1 MWYRR
6 NKTFGGGRY
15 GFWGIL
21 LLIAAAGIGLVAAES
36 KVIDLKTS
44 RGLRIRFI
52 QEKEMLF
59 VHSQLVVFYENMS
72 TYLSQPGIPYLTIF
86 NMFSSDI
93 RESPS
98 ALLGSLRKLGN
109 DYRVENSPDY
119 TKIVVNFL
127 PDRISQFGG
136 FLNELFTY
144 DSFRLKA
151 FAESKENYWGYLQ
164 NRKEWKKEVASQIA
178 YSQFFSSHQLGLT
191 LITPELLK
199 TINLA
204 QLRSFCQNNFRPE
217 NTMLILKGNINPN
230 STMGLLER
238 EMQFNLKPVKVEEKK
253 EMLAVNNSR
262 RVFLLNSKDSDLP
275 MVFFFDIAPPS
286 DNIDFIPFFIVNYTL
301 FHYPIGRLYQSDR
314 TQLLHVRNYQL
325 NNEIVVHKGISVLCS
340 YSWVNHGDIENL
352 VTLVDQEKKR
362 LNLHSVEK
370 NEFVN
375 ALNYFRGKLMVN
387 TEDYENDVEI
397 EINKAITASNERY
410 LPKPASDAIQNV
422 SLEKINDVAGNY
434 FLINQKAGIRE
445 KGIIVIVGNATQIL
459 GDLKSL
465 KPEIIDLFGE

>member
-1 MWYRR
+1 M
-6 NKTFGGGRY
+6 F
-15 GFWGIL
+15 
-21 LLIAAAGIGLVAAES
+21 IAVGIGLGAAES
-36 KVIDLKTS
+36 KVIDFKTS

-52 QEKEMLF
+52 PDKEMLF
-59 VHSQLVVFYENMS
+59 VHAQLVVFYENMS
-72 TYLSQPGIPYLTIF
+72 TYLSQSGIPYLTIF
-86 NMFSSDI
+86 NMFNGDI
-93 RESPS
+93 RESSS
-98 ALLGSLRKLGN
+98 ALLGSLHKLGN
-109 DYRVENSPDY
+109 DYRVENSPDF

-151 FAESKENYWGYLQ
+151 FLESKKNYWGYLQ

-191 LITPELLK
+191 LITSERLK

-204 QLRSFCQNNFRPE
+204 QLRSFCQKNFRPE
-217 NTMLILKGNINPN
+217 NAMLILKGNINPN
-230 STMGLLER
+230 ITLGLIER
-238 EMQFNLKPVKVEEKK
+238 EMQFNLKPEKAEAKEEK
-253 EMLAVNNSR
+253 LVINNNR
-262 RVFLLNSKDSDLP
+262 RVFLLNSKDNDP
-275 MVFFFDIAPPS
+275 PTVFFFDIAPPS
-286 DNIDFIPFFIVNYTL
+286 DHVDFVPFFIVNYTL

-314 TQLLHVRNYQL
+314 NQVLHVRNYQL

-352 VTLVDQEKKR
+352 VALVDQEKKR
-362 LNLHSVEK
+362 LSLHAVET

-397 EINKAITASNERY
+397 QINKAISVSNEKY
-410 LPKPASDAIQNV
+410 LPKPSPDPIQKV
-422 SLEKINDVAGNY
+422 SLEKINNVAGNY

-465 KPEIIDLFGE
+465 KPDVIDLFGE

>member
-6 NKTFGGGRY
+6 NKTFTGRRY
-15 GFWGIL
+15 GLWGTL
-21 LLIAAAGIGLVAAES
+21 LLVAAGMCLGAVEN

-59 VHSQLVVFYENMS
+59 VHAQLVVFYENMS

-86 NMFSSDI
+86 NMFSGDI
-93 RESPS
+93 RGSSS

-144 DSFRLKA
+144 DSFHLKA
-151 FAESKENYWGYLQ
+151 FSESKENYWGYLKD
-164 NRKEWKKEVASQIA
+164 RKEWKKEAASQIA

-191 LITPELLK
+191 LITPDLLK

-204 QLRSFCQNNFRPE
+204 QLRAFCQQNFRPE
-217 NTMLILKGNINPN
+217 NALLILKGSINPN
-230 STMGLLER
+230 ITLGLIER
-238 EMQFNLKPVKVEEKK
+238 EMQFGLKPIKAEVKEER
-253 EMLAVNNSR
+253 LVINNNR
-262 RVFLLNSKDSDLP
+262 RVFLLNSKDNDLP

-286 DNIDFIPFFIVNYTL
+286 DHVDFIPFFVVNYTL

-340 YSWVNHGDIENL
+340 YAWVNHGDIENL

-362 LNLHSVEK
+362 LNLHTVEK

-387 TEDYENDVEI
+387 TEDYENEVEI
-397 EINKAITASNERY
+397 EINKAITANSEKY
-410 LPKPASDAIQNV
+410 LPNPAPDAIQKV

-465 KPEIIDLFGE
+465 KPEVIDLFGE